1 MLASFRIEG
10 DVYSIPRFDI
20 ERTDIEG
27 FINELKVFHGKFKDC
42 FYRVETK
49 EKAFHY
55 MVGQFSRL
63 EKKNIE
69 SMALEVE
76 GADPRSMQRF
86 ISDAVWN
93 EEKMVRNYKKMV
105 A

>member
-27 FINELKVFHGKFKDC
+27 FINELKVFHGKFRDC

-49 EKAFHY
+49 EKAFQLHGRT
-55 MVGQFSRL
+55 VQS
-63 EKKNIE
+63 
-69 SMALEVE
+69 AL
-76 GADPRSMQRF
+76 RKRT
-86 ISDAVWN
+86 
-93 EEKMVRNYKKMV
+93 
-105 A
+105 